1 MSFGRMQLRVQE
13 IERRL
18 EALEKRVAD
27 LEGLKEVVGDLKYEL
42 EQMTEG

>member
-1 MSFGRMQLRVQE
+1 MSLGGMQLRVQE

-42 EQMTEG
+42 EQMTEA

>member
-18 EALEKRVAD
+18 ETLEKRVAD
-27 LEGLKEVVGDLKYEL
+27 LEGLKEVVGDLKYEV

>member
-1 MSFGRMQLRVQE
+1 MSLGRMQLRLKE

-27 LEGLKEVVGDLKYEL
+27 VEGLKQIVGDLKYEV
-42 EQMTEG
+42 EQRIEL

>member
-27 LEGLKEVVGDLKYEL
+27 LEGLKKVVGDLKYEV